1 MIKKNNN
8 NNKTAQQIPWV
19 PEDFFRG
26 KVAIVSGEA
35 AIEIFSFA
43 GHNGSVATK
52 KKKTLAPRVQN
63 KKKFK
68 ATCWHGHLRAF
79 FSFNSSESTII
90 KCDYF

>member
-26 KVAIVSGEA
+26 EVAIVSGEA

-52 KKKTLAPRVQN
+52 KKKNFGTQGTEQKEIQSNLLARS
-63 KKKFK
+63 FK
-68 ATCWHGHLRAF
+68 SF
-79 FSFNSSESTII
+79 FLIQ
-90 KCDYF
+90 